1 MNSDVATEEIKHCYQ
16 TVRDALLAERIA
28 GGFWTGELSA
38 SALSTAT
45 AVCALAL
52 AGRVPSRGKDAG
64 AALEDAACNDLI
76 RNSLLYLAKHQNADG
91 GWGDTEK
98 SFSNIST
105 TMLARAA
112 FQIGGAADEYHQ
124 CLDRAADY
132 VHRGGGIAAVR
143 ARYGKDK
150 TFAVPILMT
159 CALAG
164 LADWSEVDALPFE
177 LACVPPRFFATLRLP
192 VVSYAL
198 PALIAIG
205 QARFAKHPP
214 RNLLTRAVRAAAV
227 EKSLR
232 VLDAIQPTSGG
243 FLEAT
248 PLTSFVT
255 MALASAGRADHP
267 VCRKAVEFLAQ
278 FVRADGSWPIDSNLS
293 CWLTT
298 LAANALDGDLDDDRS
313 RRGNEAESASLR
325 QRLREKTR
333 DWILSCQFRERH
345 PYTNAAPGGWGWTH
359 LPGSVP
365 DADDTAGALL
375 ALSKLP
381 INDASREAARLGMR
395 WLLDLQNRDGGW
407 PTFCRGWTNLP
418 FDRSGADLT
427 AHALRALVAWQGE
440 CGLRIDRAIAAG
452 FRYLGREQCAD
463 GSWLPLWF
471 GNQHVV
477 GEENPVYGTARVLTA
492 YQEFGLS
499 RDPAAQRGL
508 AWLCRAQNEDGG
520 WGGAKSTPSSVEE
533 TSLAVSALVDV
544 AEEGG
549 QDARAPREAAQRG
562 VRWLIEQ
569 HGAGASFEPAPIGFY
584 FAKLWYFERLY
595 PLIFATAA
603 LRRAA
608 VSGNEQASS

>member
-1 MNSDVATEEIKHCYQ
+1 
-16 TVRDALLAERIA
+16 LAERNA
-28 GGFWTGELSA
+28 DGFWTGKLSA

-45 AVCALAL
+45 AICALTLVGCKNVGGAS
-52 AGRVPSRGKDAG
+52 APRPNSEANGRG
-64 AALEDAACNDLI
+64 AEAPPTFRKLVGDGL
-76 RNSLLYLAKHQNADG
+76 RYLADHQNADG

-112 FQIGGAADEYHQ
+112 FQIAGAADEYRR
-124 CLDRAADY
+124 CCDVADGCIACA
-132 VHRGGGIAAVR
+132 GGVAAVR

-177 LACVPPRFFATLRLP
+177 LACVPPRFFAALRLP

-205 QARFAKHPP
+205 QARFSKLPP
-214 RNLLTRAVRAAAV
+214 RNPLTRAVRAAAI

-232 VLDAIQPTSGG
+232 MLETIQPSSGG

-267 VCRKAVEFLAQ
+267 VTRKCVEFL
-278 FVRADGSWPIDSNLS
+278 VRAARPDGSWPIDSNLS

-298 LAANALDGDLDDDRS
+298 LAVNAMDGDLDDNRS
-313 RRGNEAESASLR
+313 RRGNEAESASSR
-325 QRLREKTR
+325 RRLREQTR
-333 DWILSCQFRERH
+333 DWILARQFRERH
-345 PYTNAAPGGWGWTH
+345 SYTNAAPGGWGWTH

-381 INDASREAARLGMR
+381 INDASRDAARLGVQ

-427 AHALRALVAWQGE
+427 AHTMRALAAWKGVSGKGQAE
-440 CGLRIDRAIAAG
+440 RAERAMATG
-452 FRYLGREQCAD
+452 MRYLAREQRPD

-471 GNQHVV
+471 GNQHVD
-477 GEENPVYGTARVLTA
+477 GEGNPVYGTARVLQA
-492 YQEFGLS
+492 YQELGLGD
-499 RDPAAQRGL
+499 DPSAQRGL
-508 AWLCRAQNEDGG
+508 SWLCRAQNDDGG
-520 WGGAKSTPSSVEE
+520 WGGGPGAPSSVEE
-533 TSLAVSALVDV
+533 TSLAVSVLAGMTGQ
-544 AEEGG
+544 GG
-549 QDARAPREAAQRG
+549 QDARAPREATQRG
-562 VRWLIEQ
+562 LRWLVER
-569 HGAGASFEPAPIGFY
+569 HGAGALFEPAPIGFY

-595 PLIFATAA
+595 PMIFATAA

-608 VSGNEQASS
+608 VGGNEQARS